1 MLLFWQRKSN
11 LFILKVDV
19 DELEEVSMDAKIEC
33 MPTFLF
39 FKDGKKIA
47 TVEGADQGKILS
59 TIEQNI

>member
-1 MLLFWQRKSN
+1 M
-11 LFILKVDV
+11 
-19 DELEEVSMDAKIEC
+19 EAKIEC

-47 TVEGADQGKILS
+47 TVEGAHQGKILS